1 MKLIITGFS
10 GFVAKSVF
18 DNLDFARF
26 EKVTIVSRFTIES
39 FDFVEFLEYDEIL
52 ARTLDKYDCWL
63 SIASDTIDSID
74 NVTLS
79 EFNCKLFHKLILKL
93 RLCVFRIIHI
103 SSASLVHHENVFES
117 LYLQSKLFQET
128 LVRNSGIGY
137 VVLRLSSPIGPGM
150 NPNRI
155 FPQMVRTI
163 KQSLPFEFRGDIKRP
178 QNYID
183 IRDVSRNII
192 EVLSDYDLNGVF
204 YLSSPNSISN
214 LTLFEVLK
222 FGLASSSNYVH
233 SKSFAERGL
242 DINAND
248 HNILYADH
256 SYFSVLDTAALM
268 K

>member
-26 EKVTIVSRFTIES
+26 EKVTIVSRYTNDRC
-39 FDFVEFLEYDEIL
+39 DFVEFLDYDEIL
-52 ARTLDKYDCWL
+52 ARTLEKYDCWL

-79 EFNCKLFHKLILKL
+79 EFNCRLFHKLILKL
-93 RLCVFRIIHI
+93 RLYVSRIIHI
-103 SSASLVHHENVFES
+103 SSASLVHHENIVES

-128 LVRNSGIGY
+128 LVRNSGVSY
-137 VVLRLSSPIGPGM
+137 VILRLSSPIGPGM
-150 NPNRI
+150 NPHKI
-155 FPQMVRTI
+155 FPKMVGKI
-163 KQSLPFEFRGDIKRP
+163 KRSLPFEFRGDINRL

-192 EVLSDYDLNGVF
+192 EVISDYDLSGVL
-204 YLSSPNSISN
+204 YLSSLKSISN

-222 FGLASSSNYVH
+222 HGLASSSYYVH

-248 HNILYADH
+248 HNILYADQN
-256 SYFSVLDTAALM
+256 YFSVLDTAALM